1 MSSVINT
8 NIFSLVAQ
16 RNLSTSQSSLQTS
29 ITRLSSGLRINSA
42 ADDAAGL
49 AITDRMSS
57 QINGLTQA
65 QRNANDGISLVQT
78 AAGALSSITDNLQ
91 RIRTLAVQATNTTNS
106 DSDRAALDQEVQQ
119 RLAEI
124 NRTAQQTQFNGL
136 SVLNG
141 SMGTANFQV
150 GANAGQT
157 ISVNLSQSM
166 GINSIGSVASASST
180 AALTKGAPFVADAT
194 TNTISVTAGGG
205 TGGAVK
211 VAAGTYST
219 AAQLAAA
226 INAAATTSNGSAIT
240 VATVTA
246 TGELSIAGDGTNSTV
261 IATAGTANNLG
272 ITSSTSAT
280 VASTST
286 KVANTLTGAITL
298 AAGDL
303 TITGANGT
311 ATQITGTFNTP
322 TDLANAISATNTGV
336 TGYIDSTGKL
346 NLLSHS
352 AFTIAGSA
360 GGLTATGL
368 TAAAAANGGV
378 QAVNAN
384 STLSSANV
392 TSIDNATKMI
402 AQIDSAISTVDT
414 LNATLGAVQNRFQS
428 AIGSLSTSTQNLTS
442 ARSGV
447 QDTDYAAETANLTR
461 SQILQQAGIS
471 MLSQANQLPQQV
483 LKLLQ

>member
-1 MSSVINT
+1 MASVINT

-16 RNLSTSQSSLQTS
+16 RNLSSSQGALQTS

-49 AITDRMSS
+49 AITDRMTA
-57 QINGLTQA
+57 QVNGLTQA

-91 RIRTLAVQATNTTNS
+91 RIRTLAVQATNATNS

-124 NRTAQQTQFNGL
+124 QRTAQQTQFNGL

-141 SMGTANFQV
+141 TMGTANFQV

-166 GINSIGSVASASST
+166 TIDSIGAVAT
-180 AALTKGAPFVADAT
+180 KAAGALPTFGPFVVNGAT
-194 TNTISVTAGGG
+194 N
-205 TGGAVK
+205 
-211 VAAGTYST
+211 
-219 AAQLAAA
+219 
-226 INAAATTSNGSAIT
+226 AIT
-240 VATVTA
+240 VAIGGGASVSVANGSYGNLNDLASAINVAASAAGATSQVATVVG
-246 TGELSIAGDGTNSTV
+246 GELELTNNDT
-261 IATAGTANNLG
+261 TPG
-272 ITSSTSAT
+272 
-280 VASTST
+280 
-286 KVANTLTGAITL
+286 NTLTIAGAGATALGIPAGAIAISGGTASSTNGAIVGSTL
-298 AAGDL
+298 TLNAGDL
-303 TITGANGT
+303 TLTVGGKTTNVVGK
-311 ATQITGTFNTP
+311 FSSLS
-322 TDLANAISATNTGV
+322 DVANAISASNSGV
-336 TGYIDSTGKL
+336 NAFVDSNGKL
-346 NLLSHS
+346 NLVSS
-352 AFTIAGSA
+352 QDFTL
-360 GGLTATGL
+360 GGD
-368 TAAAAANGGV
+368 TAAAGKLVALGFATTDAVAYSVGG
-378 QAVNAN
+378 NL
-384 STLSSANV
+384 TTANV
-392 TSIDNATKMI
+392 QSVGSATTMLS
-402 AQIDSAISTVDT
+402 QIDAAISQVDS
-414 LNATLGAVQNRFQS
+414 LNATLGAIQNRFQS
-428 AIGSLSTSTQNLTS
+428 TISSLSTTTQNLTS

>member
-1 MSSVINT
+1 MASVINT

-16 RNLSTSQSSLQTS
+16 RNLSSSQGALQTS

-49 AITDRMSS
+49 AITDRMTA
-57 QINGLTQA
+57 QVNGLTQA

-166 GINSIGSVASASST
+166 GINSIGAVASASSS
-180 AALTKGAPFVADAT
+180 AALAKGSPFVVTGT
-194 TNTISVTAGGG
+194 TNKITITVG
-205 TGGAVK
+205 TGGTTDI
-211 VAAGTYST
+211 AAGTYNT
-219 AAQLAAA
+219 AAELASA
-226 INAAATTSNGSAIT
+226 INAAATTSAGGAPTT
-240 VATVTA
+240 VATVNSA
-246 TGELSIAGDGTNSTV
+246 GELVIGDTNAVTV
-261 IATAGTANNLG
+261 AGTGAAALG
-272 ITSSTSAT
+272 ITGSAANAT
-280 VASTST
+280 STST
-286 KVANTLTGAITL
+286 KVGNTLTGAVTL

-303 TITGANGT
+303 KITGANGV
-311 ATQITGTFNTP
+311 ATQIIGTFKTP

-336 TGYIDSTGKL
+336 TAYIDTAGKL
-346 NLLSHS
+346 NLLSSS
-352 AFTIAGSA
+352 AFTIAGSTA
-360 GGLTATGL
+360 GLANTGL
-368 TAAAAANGGV
+368 AAAAGANGGV

-402 AQIDSAISTVDT
+402 AQIDSAIGTVDT
-414 LNATLGAVQNRFQS
+414 LNATLGAIQNRFQS
-428 AIGSLSTSTQNLTS
+428 TISSLSTTTQNLTS